1 MLCKMAPS
9 DSGPKVKPPSRLGF
23 LAAAAVLAGARG
35 VDGAA
40 TFLNATHVATNTPG
54 GTYTAELGL
63 DALLAT
69 DYATSPIGRLT
80 YPLAQETRALY
91 PTVTVLVPPD
101 GVVPLCGASTALT
114 DTSCAWPGVPYVGA
128 GANNFTVH
136 AANASFLVQNFR
148 VENITTTSVTCR
160 WDGGTADATI
170 DVSVTMSGVPFNS
183 TGAVPSLA
191 GTVDVGNL
199 SPFMTYTLVPVQRFP
214 TSFLRLPSVEVATQS
229 LASFGAIRPEH
240 VQVDSKLQR
249 ALVFFVALP
258 TLPIELASFPW
269 EVDFR
274 IVETG
279 LPPHNVPPFN
289 VVSVTDPAVGLT
301 FAMVLLRPFTMY
313 SMRVRYLAASG
324 AVSDWSDYV
333 NDTTLPGPQ
342 AAPQVSQAQ
351 SPNST
356 HIRISWELSHV
367 DGVIV
372 QTKIFLFNKDLV
384 IQKVETCDPPC
395 RTFDLLEF
403 VPFVSVRVDN
413 VVGNGTASFPLQLTA
428 NPLPQQSGDDSDDAT
443 TVGALVT
450 VVVVSVILMVV
461 VIYIVRARHETRRKA
476 MLPADYRGIIAR
488 LERAAKAAG
497 HAVEFRRE
505 EDGTLRRKSIGASL
519 KGSEGDDED
528 GTTGERGI
536 RHFDMP
542 PELNRKD
549 VVLERCIGSG
559 QFGEVHVGQ
568 LTTYIGRVRGSVAVA
583 VKMTLSED
591 DALPLLEEG
600 VVTWLFIHPNVVQ
613 MHGAVT
619 SGLPKLLVLEY
630 CGNGSLIEWLQA
642 AEAVRETGELLLI
655 MHGISAGMKY
665 LASRRFVHRDLAAR
679 NILLGDDMTP
689 KIADFGLSRCFDT
702 SEYYRVA
709 TDRMLPVRWTD
720 PYAVET
726 DVFSEMTDVW
736 SFGVLAIELF
746 SKGARPYGAWSNLL
760 VLESTRNGFR
770 LHKPFQ
776 MPNEVYDHIVFP
788 CWASSETPETAL
800 PTSMLGAPTHSGE
813 PKVHSYACRPSFDEL
828 HQRLGVLC
836 VEYQQRVLFAAS
848 TDAPKEARAPSWN
861 DAGQSSDLRTRSVD
875 GIGTD
880 TDKEVQGL
888 YELRHQKH
896 LTNPTGKSR
905 SGSGPRV
912 GSDPAQWAVVS
923 PITPLGDDQVAYRIH
938 SSASSGLGGSALAS
952 GVHPSSGDT
961 TAARA
966 GSAAS
971 ESARSLIDMTT
982 TPPSPLVEPGPEQPG
997 LEVTQLPYA
1006 HISIGGVASPKAP
1019 PTTIVRPCDGASSDH
1034 PSPLYAHTQLS
1045 AGSGVRVP
1053 PAHTPS
1059 RTAGPQQGDNT
1070 AAQSRCTHT
1079 LGWMVGTVQVRP
1091 REAKLRRQR
1100 GDRRHLRVSSRTHT
1114 ALLVQGGHSGCPT
1127 GVDRRLQWGSQL
1139 RGLRLRQ
1146 YILTG
1151 PAGVMATNLRHS
1163 PQLRHTLPSA
1173 L

>member
-1 MLCKMAPS
+1 M
-9 DSGPKVKPPSRLGF
+9 VRL
-23 LAAAAVLAGARG
+23 
-35 VDGAA
+35 
-40 TFLNATHVATNTPG
+40 
-54 GTYTAELGL
+54 
-63 DALLAT
+63 
-69 DYATSPIGRLT
+69 
-80 YPLAQETRALY
+80 Q
-91 PTVTVLVPPD
+91 
-101 GVVPLCGASTALT
+101 
-114 DTSCAWPGVPYVGA
+114 
-128 GANNFTVH
+128 
-136 AANASFLVQNFR
+136 
-148 VENITTTSVTCR
+148 
-160 WDGGTADATI
+160 
-170 DVSVTMSGVPFNS
+170 PFS
-183 TGAVPSLA
+183 QYSL
-191 GTVDVGNL
+191 
-199 SPFMTYTLVPVQRFP
+199 
-214 TSFLRLPSVEVATQS
+214 
-229 LASFGAIRPEH
+229 
-240 VQVDSKLQR
+240 
-249 ALVFFVALP
+249 
-258 TLPIELASFPW
+258 
-269 EVDFR
+269 
-274 IVETG
+274 
-279 LPPHNVPPFN
+279 
-289 VVSVTDPAVGLT
+289 
-301 FAMVLLRPFTMY
+301 
-313 SMRVRYLAASG
+313 RVRYRSATGQLSG
-324 AVSDWSDYV
+324 WSDRV
-333 NDTTLPGPQ
+333 NDTTLQGPQ
-342 AAPQVSQAQ
+342 LAPQVSQTQ
-351 SPNST
+351 SPNNT
-356 HIRISWELSHV
+356 HIRVAWDVGHV
-367 DGVIV
+367 FGVITRTV
-372 QTKIFLFNKDLV
+372 IVAYDEQLTELQTF
-384 IQKVETCDPPC
+384 TCNATC
-395 RTFDLLEF
+395 RSFDLEF
-403 VPFVSVRVDN
+403 VRFVTVRVDN
-413 VVGNGTASFPLQLTA
+413 TAGNGSASFPLRLNRNLVAESTA
-428 NPLPQQSGDDSDDAT
+428 QDSDERT
-443 TVGALVT
+443 TVAALIT
-450 VVVVSVILMVV
+450 VAVIAVVLMLVV
-461 VIYIVRARHETRRKA
+461 VIIVRTRHETRRKA
-476 MLPADYRGIIAR
+476 MRPADYREIIER
-488 LERAAKAAG
+488 LQRAAIEAG
-497 HAVEFRRE
+497 HDVQFRRE
-505 EDGTLRRKSIGASL
+505 EAAVPLRRASVPDHDAVE
-519 KGSEGDDED
+519 GSASDA
-528 GTTGERGI
+528 TGERGI

-568 LTTYIGRVRGSVAVA
+568 LKTTIGRVRGSVAVA
-583 VKMTLSED
+583 VKMARSEEH
-591 DALPLLEEG
+591 ALPLIEEG
-600 VVTWLFIHPNVVQ
+600 VVTWLFMHPNIIQ

-619 SGLPKLLVLEY
+619 KGLPKLLVLEY
-630 CGNGSLIEWLQA
+630 CGNGSLIEWLQV

-709 TDRMLPVRWTD
+709 TERMLPVRWTD